1 MCTSVACYHHPLSF
15 KAFRKPVNMT
25 PPNQASYLYHGVWSA
40 ATDSIV
46 LDTMLTMK
54 KETRWT
60 GNNFPSWFLMTAA
73 QELQTRMGIVVTEE
87 ELAKRMVIMHRRYR
101 VFKAVVRTFGAQWDQ
116 DNKIIT
122 ASDELWEKIMKYDWF
137 VGAYYHHDEP
147 EWTKLACLFG
157 LGDVKVE
164 HEVEGQRQNEVV
176 IISDDTVKV
185 PTGEPYINDTN
196 EVNEEVNSPAIPH
209 PLPVRRKLFDD
220 PPPTDNESTTDKRI
234 CFIDLAL
241 DGSLRTRF
249 EKTRSLPQSHA
260 MKAACPGG
268 GLGEAGPSS
277 KSTRA
282 SSCASNSPR
291 SWYPHNIRRP

>member
-122 ASDELWEKIMKYDWF
+122 ASDELWEKIMK
-137 VGAYYHHDEP
+137 VLSHS
-147 EWTKLACLFG
+147 LCLN
-157 LGDVKVE
+157 
-164 HEVEGQRQNEVV
+164 RV
-176 IISDDTVKV
+176 IVLVYVT
-185 PTGEPYINDTN
+185 
-196 EVNEEVNSPAIPH
+196 
-209 PLPVRRKLFDD
+209 
-220 PPPTDNESTTDKRI
+220 
-234 CFIDLAL
+234 
-241 DGSLRTRF
+241 
-249 EKTRSLPQSHA
+249 
-260 MKAACPGG
+260 
-268 GLGEAGPSS
+268 
-277 KSTRA
+277 
-282 SSCASNSPR
+282 
-291 SWYPHNIRRP
+291 